1 MISKQTFIYSGTD
14 LDWTRFKKVP
24 RMTTEEI
31 FEQLKNVLVKNFE
44 LNPEDITLDANIA
57 TDLDL
62 DSIDAID
69 ILSSIQR
76 VLNCRLTPSDFKTVK
91 TVRDIVEVIQKHV
104 P

>member
-1 MISKQTFIYSGTD
+1 
-14 LDWTRFKKVP
+14 
-24 RMTTEEI
+24 MTTEEI

-69 ILSSIQR
+69 L
-76 VLNCRLTPSDFKTVK
+76 VVRLQQETGKKVDPESFRQIRTLGDVTAAVVK
-91 TVRDIVEVIQKHV
+91 LVNG
-104 P
+104 

>member
-1 MISKQTFIYSGTD
+1 
-14 LDWTRFKKVP
+14 
-24 RMTTEEI
+24 MTTEEI

-69 ILSSIQR
+69 ILSFYAFF
-76 VLNCRLTPSDFKTVK
+76 VW
-91 TVRDIVEVIQKHV
+91 KHDS
-104 P
+104 